1 MCYERE
7 LIEQTKKRFFM
18 YLNSKNN
25 LSTPDKILIKR
36 FFEYRV
42 NIANIKN
49 IAALSNL
56 ILYKVV
62 VNNQIDKKQSCN
74 IICRE
79 KLSKLY
85 QFKIKKMKK
94 IIWISTGFLIWV
106 ASLFLFVESNVIY
119 YRFDLSF
126 MNEFFGFYETFFYLF
141 LFTLALT
148 LQILSFYFAFVIV
161 SVQIK
166 K

>member
-1 MCYERE
+1 
-7 LIEQTKKRFFM
+7 
-18 YLNSKNN
+18 
-25 LSTPDKILIKR
+25 
-36 FFEYRV
+36 
-42 NIANIKN
+42 
-49 IAALSNL
+49 
-56 ILYKVV
+56 
-62 VNNQIDKKQSCN
+62 
-74 IICRE
+74 
-79 KLSKLY
+79 
-85 QFKIKKMKK
+85 MKK